1 MCCCLG
7 HLLLLLL
14 LLPLSLL
21 LPLLLLLLLLLL
33 LGVPVLAWALLGPE
47 MSPLPASA
55 LRVRGQQKK
64 KRRRRRRPRCWWRRW
79 RLQRGMERLE
89 KWWRQGPPLLGVAWA
104 RA

>member
-14 LLPLSLL
+14 LL
-21 LPLLLLLLLLLL
+21 LPLLLLL

-64 KRRRRRRPRCWWRRW
+64 KRRRRRRRSRCWWRRW
-79 RLQRGMERLE
+79 RLQRGMVRLE